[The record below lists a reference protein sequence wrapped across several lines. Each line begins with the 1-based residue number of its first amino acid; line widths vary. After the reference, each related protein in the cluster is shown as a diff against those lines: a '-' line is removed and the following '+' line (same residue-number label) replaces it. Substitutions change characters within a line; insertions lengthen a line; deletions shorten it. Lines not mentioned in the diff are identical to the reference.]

1 MGNHNNKIQHDQVDS
16 GNFIYASQGYSWIID
31 LGSDDYNIYEYWGND
46 IRERYYR
53 NSPEGHN
60 TIIVTSLQDPS
71 QDNYMPYGQVI
82 TGGGKMVTHYD
93 GGAAGMYAIVDN
105 SGAYGNITNY
115 ARRGMLFTN
124 NRTTTVIQD
133 EIAFKGVQSC
143 AWIAHTTG
151 AIMLANG
158 GKTAYITQTKFG
170 ETKCIRLTIL
180 TDNSRLKFE
189 TMTCGIGEDDFLMDG
204 AHRLGWSESMGGVP
218 EHSRKDFQRLVIKC
232 DNSLIFNCAVVIEN
246 VPNLGDDSPVQ
257 YEYTNMN
264 KWTVEEK
271 FTPSKPVVDDSSS
284 TVTSA
289 KMTDIKTYSAQA
301 AKLMESGYAL
311 STRSVDFFKALVR
324 VTIAVN
330 TYRPESFKNIPQINN
345 AYKVYLEQI
354 KYYAAYQA
362 EINAAAELTGDFG
375 ARFTYTK

>member
-1 MGNHNNKIQHDQVDS
+1 
-16 GNFIYASQGYSWIID
+16 
-31 LGSDDYNIYEYWGND
+31 
-46 IRERYYR
+46 
-53 NSPEGHN
+53 
-60 TIIVTSLQDPS
+60 
-71 QDNYMPYGQVI
+71 
-82 TGGGKMVTHYD
+82 
-93 GGAAGMYAIVDN
+93 
-105 SGAYGNITNY
+105 
-115 ARRGMLFTN
+115 
-124 NRTTTVIQD
+124 
-133 EIAFKGVQSC
+133 
-143 AWIAHTTG
+143 
-151 AIMLANG
+151 
-158 GKTAYITQTKFG
+158 
-170 ETKCIRLTIL
+170 
-180 TDNSRLKFE
+180 
-189 TMTCGIGEDDFLMDG
+189 MTCGIGEDDFLMDG

-218 EHSRKDFQRLVIKC
+218 EHSRKDFQRLIIKC

-289 KMTDIKTYSAQA
+289 KMTDIKTYSSQA

-311 STRSVDFFKALVR
+311 TTRSVDFFKALVR

-330 TYRPESFKNIPQINN
+330 TYRPESFKNIEAINN

-354 KYYAAYQA
+354 KYYEAYQA
-362 EINAAAELTGDFG
+362 EINAAAELTCDVG